1 MPKIKIMKGR
11 QKGQTKRMSII
22 KDKAITPYEIH
33 IDDEQYILVDSIKQ
47 KPMGYFTEL
56 NGIIKKITQMNI
68 VNKNETF
75 TLKEFLTEYNNIK
88 NELTQ
93 QFK

>member
-1 MPKIKIMKGR
+1 MRGR
-11 QKGQTKRMSII
+11 QIGQTKRMSII

-47 KPMGYFTEL
+47 KPIGYFTEL

>member
-1 MPKIKIMKGR
+1 MRGR
-11 QKGQTKRMSII
+11 QTGQTKRMSII

-47 KPMGYFTEL
+47 KPIGYFTEL

>member
-1 MPKIKIMKGR
+1 MKGR

>member
-1 MPKIKIMKGR
+1 MKGR

-47 KPMGYFTEL
+47 KPIGYFTEL

>member
-1 MPKIKIMKGR
+1 MKGR

-68 VNKNETF
+68 VSKNETF

>member
-1 MPKIKIMKGR
+1 MKKLDDIDSQILTILYKNADITNKELSTKIGVAPSTCLERVKRLKI
-11 QKGQTKRMSII
+11 
-22 KDKAITPYEIH
+22 
-33 IDDEQYILVDSIKQ
+33 
-47 KPMGYFTEL
+47 

-68 VNKNETF
+68 ASKNETF

>member
-1 MPKIKIMKGR
+1 MKGR

-22 KDKAITPYEIH
+22 KDKVKTPYEIH